1 MEMSLQLQAIIAAL
15 IALAF
20 IYKLSNATAKAKKNS
35 PPEPRG
41 SLADKYG
48 PALLIRLG
56 ARPALVISSWEL
68 TKECFTTNDKVL
80 AGRPKFEVCT
90 QMAFNN
96 AALGF
101 APYGAYWRDMRKITV
116 LELLSTRQLDT
127 LKHVRATEVRLIMKD
142 LYGLW
147 EKNGK
152 KAVQVEMTEKF
163 GDITF
168 NVIAMMVIGKR
179 CFGSLSD
186 NDDGDSVRFREATE
200 EWFHLFGAFVPSD
213 VFPFL
218 KWWEVKGYKK
228 EMRRVFHTLDALLSK
243 WLEEHRETMGDQDF
257 LDVLISHIDASHS
270 TDYDVDTMIKVTALI
285 GETVLTGGY
294 DTTSVSS
301 TWTLSLL
308 LSNKQAL
315 RKAQEELDRHV
326 GRDRNVEES
335 DLNNL
340 VYLQAIVK
348 ESLRLYPSA
357 PLSGP
362 HESTEDCY
370 VGGYFIPAGTRLLVN
385 LWKLHRDPRVWSDP
399 EVFRP
404 ERFLTENADV
414 EGKGSHFQ
422 YLPFGAGRRMCPGYI
437 LAHQLLHLTFA
448 RLLHGF
454 ELSTP
459 GDGPVD
465 MTEGS
470 GLTAPK
476 ATPLEVSLP
485 DGLTQLQSLENLKIV
500 GCDKVPLLPE
510 GLGQLKK
517 LRSLRICHL
526 ESLERLK
533 ILDSKNLQS
542 LPEGLGELKKLKSL
556 EIRNA
561 EALICLPNSLVQL
574 ESLEQLHISGLKK
587 LDSLPQGLER
597 FKKLKSLKI
606 RGVEVLTFPPNSL
619 GQLES
624 LEELEMDCLKK
635 FELPLEGLG
644 QLKKLESLTIG
655 GDEELTCLPD
665 SLGQLESLEYFEI
678 IGLAKLESLPHS
690 LAQLKKLR
698 RLKTRKMEALINIPS
713 HWDSLSR

>member
-1 MEMSLQLQAIIAAL
+1 MTSTYPTPSSLHRLPEPEPAMEMSLQLQAIIAAL

-20 IYKLSNATAKAKKNS
+20 IYKLSKATAKAKKNS
-35 PPEPRG
+35 PPEPRGGLPILGHLHMLAGDDQPLTRKLG

-80 AGRPKFEVCT
+80 AGRPKFEVGT
-90 QMAFNN
+90 QMAYNN

-116 LELLSTRQLDT
+116 LELLSPRRLDT
-127 LKHVRATEVRLIMKD
+127 LKQVRATEVHLIMKD

-147 EKNGK
+147 EKSGK

-218 KWWEVKGYKK
+218 KWWDVKGYKK

-243 WLEEHRETMGDQDF
+243 WLEEHRRKKVSAGESETMGDQDF

-270 TDYDVDTMIKVTALI
+270 TDYDVDTMIKATAL
-285 GETVLTGGY
+285 TVLTGGY

-476 ATPLEVSLP
+476 ATPLEV
-485 DGLTQLQSLENLKIV
+485 
-500 GCDKVPLLPE
+500 
-510 GLGQLKK
+510 
-517 LRSLRICHL
+517 
-526 ESLERLK
+526 
-533 ILDSKNLQS
+533 
-542 LPEGLGELKKLKSL
+542 
-556 EIRNA
+556 
-561 EALICLPNSLVQL
+561 
-574 ESLEQLHISGLKK
+574 
-587 LDSLPQGLER
+587 
-597 FKKLKSLKI
+597 
-606 RGVEVLTFPPNSL
+606 VLTPR
-619 GQLES
+619 
-624 LEELEMDCLKK
+624 
-635 FELPLEGLG
+635 LPLELY
-644 QLKKLESLTIG
+644 Q
-655 GDEELTCLPD
+655 
-665 SLGQLESLEYFEI
+665 
-678 IGLAKLESLPHS
+678 
-690 LAQLKKLR
+690 
-698 RLKTRKMEALINIPS
+698 
-713 HWDSLSR
+713 